1 MNSMDKKLLK
11 ILNNELNYI
20 TIYDLMT
27 LILIEYNKQITI

>member
-1 MNSMDKKLLK
+1 MDKKLLK